1 MKRSLFLRSHLPPLI
16 LFLFFI
22 LTQACK
28 TLPPAPEDTPD
39 EVPATEKTDTAEEP
53 DVPAEPEIPRETP
66 EFVIQAE
73 EVIEP
78 VDKNPDVSL
87 PEAVY
92 DLSEP
97 EVVAALEDAAPVP
110 SESDAP
116 IALDEAMEKPVEET
130 AAVEPIEPADAVE
143 PTNVVDAVEP
153 ADTEPAETEAAV
165 AETDE
170 TSETQADESEASP
183 PPPPP
188 PPLAA
193 LRPSERSS
201 SSTPPVSQNPPEPVK
216 AQPELPARNPP
227 METEKYVKSKVSRVF
242 HVQTGKIF
250 EVPFDNAGW
259 IYTGEESSKSG
270 VSYDSRRVYDDSQI
284 FVFRAEKEGDYT
296 LTFYK
301 QDFLRDYVTNEYA
314 RVLVT
319 DEAPP
324 PEAAALSQAATLSAT
339 AALPEA
345 ASSVETAPSDSAASA
360 ETAKNEDLLQ
370 QAREA
375 AAAQKYADAIDLL
388 DRFRQQ
394 NPAMNDE
401 AWWLYG
407 QAFEAASPARDIL
420 SALDAYS
427 CIVRDYP
434 QSRHYTNAKNRI
446 AFLNKFYLNIR

>member
-1 MKRSLFLRSHLPPLI
+1 VKRRRFLRFHLPPLI

-28 TLPPAPEDTPD
+28 TLPPVPEHPAN
-39 EVPATEKTDTAEEP
+39 EVPANKNDEIVSAAEEP
-53 DVPAEPEIPRETP
+53 DIPAESEIPGETP
-66 EFVIQAE
+66 EFVIRAE

-110 SESDAP
+110 AESDVP
-116 IALDEAMEKPVEET
+116 IALDGAVEKPVEE
-130 AAVEPIEPADAVE
+130 AAPIEPADA
-143 PTNVVDAVEP
+143 
-153 ADTEPAETEAAV
+153 EPAETEAAV
-165 AETDE
+165 AEMDE
-170 TSETQADESEASP
+170 TSETQADETEVP

-193 LRPSERSS
+193 LRPSERA
-201 SSTPPVSQNPPEPVK
+201 SSTPPVPQNLPEPVK
-216 AQPELPARNPP
+216 ALPELPARNPP
-227 METEKYVKSKVSRVF
+227 TETEKYVKPKVSRVF
-242 HVQTGKIF
+242 NVQTGKIF
-250 EVPFDNAGW
+250 EVPFDGTGW
-259 IYTGEESSKSG
+259 IYTGEESSKNG
-270 VSYDSRRVYDDSQI
+270 ISYNSRRVYDDSQI

-301 QDFLRDYVTNEYA
+301 QDFLRDYVTNEYTL
-314 RVLVT
+314 VIVT

-324 PEAAALSQAATLSAT
+324 PEAAALSAT
-339 AALPEA
+339 AALPAEA
-345 ASSVETAPSDSAASA
+345 AQTDPADPAASA
-360 ETAKNEDLLQ
+360 EAVKNEDLLQ

-375 AAAQKYADAIDLL
+375 TAAQKYADAINLL